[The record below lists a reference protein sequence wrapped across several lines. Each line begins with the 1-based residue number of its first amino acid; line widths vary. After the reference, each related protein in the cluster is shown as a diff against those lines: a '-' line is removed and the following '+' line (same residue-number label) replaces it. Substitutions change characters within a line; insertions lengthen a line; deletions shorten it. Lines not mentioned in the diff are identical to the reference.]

1 MQPTIIENYT
11 DIGIDVGRIVRRIF
25 SHLPPDILDGL
36 KEVRILDKH
45 ERAFACY
52 RKGEAVIEIYVS
64 NLLGDFPPIFLKVFY
79 PFTFMVI
86 GMAVGHEIDHHVNR
100 NKNDIDR
107 EASAKA
113 NILKYIY
120 PSFGIFKHIMRVFA
134 FIGRPFR
141 KSLMEK
147 IKKMET
153 G

>member
-1 MQPTIIENYT
+1 MQPTVIENYT
-11 DIGIDVGRIVRRIF
+11 DIGIDVGRIVRRIL
-25 SHLPPDILDGL
+25 SHLSPEILEDL
-36 KEVRILDKH
+36 HEVRILNRH

-52 RKGEAVIEIYVS
+52 KKGEGAIEIYVS
-64 NLLGDFPPIFLKVFY
+64 DLLGDFPPIFLKVFY
-79 PFTFMVI
+79 PFTYTVI

-100 NKNDIDR
+100 NTKDMDR
-107 EASAKA
+107 EASAEA

-120 PSFGIFKHIMRVFA
+120 PSVGIFKPVVRAFG

-147 IKKMET
+147 IKKNET